1 VKRRLRAP
9 VLFLSLLA
17 AAGGGFA
24 QRRAARQPPEP
35 PPADDL
41 QETIEW
47 LGRRLKQYGSMKT
60 ASPSEPGVQRR
71 WDFDGMRSDGC
82 AITYRV
88 KTGAVYPP
96 TDDLTKGA
104 AGWTS
109 YTEYGVDLR
118 ALDPSLVKAEKPKGW
133 SGGRITF
140 SAGRGGVA
148 VTTRVKGGETRSFDG
163 SFFYVSDAA
172 AVDVMAEAL
181 RRAIVMCKE

>member
-1 VKRRLRAP
+1 MNRRLRAP
-9 VLFLSLLA
+9 LLVLIIFA
-17 AAGGGFA
+17 AAGGGAA
-24 QRRAARQPPEP
+24 QRKSQPPEP

-47 LGRRLKQYGSMKT
+47 LGRQLKRYGSMKT

-88 KTGAVYPP
+88 KAGAVYPP
-96 TDDLTKGA
+96 TNDLTKGA

-118 ALDPSLVKAEKPKGW
+118 ALDPSLVKAEKPKDWG
-133 SGGRITF
+133 GGRVTF
-140 SAGRGGVA
+140 GAGRGGVA
-148 VTTRVKGGETRSFDG
+148 VTTRVKGGRTQSFDG

-172 AVDVMAEAL
+172 AADVIAEAL